1 MRPSRKRNHQKYYK
15 RQRKTPSSELQKIID
30 EQEVQIL
37 DLSIHS
43 ANNLS
48 ELLEEN
54 ERLKNEVSF
63 QTRKAERY
71 KEALENTKAK
81 MAKQTERLRKE
92 EEKAMEYYSRMT
104 RMNK

>member
-15 RQRKTPSSELQKIID
+15 WQWKTPSSELQKIID

-63 QTRKAERY
+63 QMRKAEQY
-71 KEALENTKAK
+71 KKALKNVK
-81 MAKQTERLRKE
+81 MKIAKQTERLRE
-92 EEKAMEYYSRMT
+92 QEEKVIEYYSRMT